1 VEESIKAFTINNAIA
16 AFEGDIRGSIEA
28 GKLADL
34 TVFDR
39 NMIKIAEADIL
50 KTEVAYTI
58 VDGKVVF
65 AKS

>member
-39 NMIKIAEADIL
+39 NMIEIPEADIL
-50 KTEVAYTI
+50 KAEVAYTI
-58 VDGKVVF
+58 VDGQVVF
-65 AKS
+65 ER